1 VATISYQ
8 GTTSVVPGATFPPV
22 GFSRCRLKNQGL
34 KALGH
39 RPLRSARLK
48 ARPAVSTFLTVAGLA
63 WEPNIWCLL
72 IKVEALC
79 FSGPVGR

>member
-1 VATISYQ
+1 MATISYQ

-48 ARPAVSTFLTVAGLA
+48 APEGVPWSFYISDGCRFG
-63 WEPNIWCLL
+63 
-72 IKVEALC
+72 
-79 FSGPVGR
+79 VGT